1 VKDRSGPGEAIR
13 PPGARRFVRVLA
25 IAIPGLLL
33 AVGAGLTLGSVSVP
47 LRELFSGDP
56 TAQAILA
63 LRLSRVALAAL
74 VGASLALA
82 GAALQSLLKNPLA
95 DPFLLGTSGGAAAG
109 AVVASVAGAATGVL
123 PAAAFAG
130 AAIAT
135 VGVAALSRRGG
146 RVDLNRLLLSGVV
159 ANSFFSAAIL
169 GLLAFASGATTK
181 SMVFW
186 MMGSLADA
194 SPSGV
199 FTLSAYLLVGGLVL
213 LLFARDLNLFLVGED
228 NARALGV
235 STETTKISVFLAAS
249 LLTGAAVALVGVV
262 GFVGLVVPHLARLSV
277 GGDQK
282 FVLPLSALFGAGLL
296 VISDVASRFLLSPA
310 EIPIG
315 AVTALAGVPFFLVL
329 LRRSA

>member
-249 LLTGAAVALVGVV
+249 LLTGAAVALVGVI

-282 FVLPLSALFGAGLL
+282 FVLPLSALLGAGLL